1 MMLLKVKN
9 LKKIYATRFG
19 GQKIEALKN
28 VNLEVEMANMLQSW
42 VNQGVGR
49 RPC

>member
-28 VNLEVEMANMLQSW
+28 MLQSW

>member
-28 VNLEVEMANMLQSW
+28 VNLEVENGEYVASPQ
-42 VNQGVGR
+42 
-49 RPC
+49 